1 MAGKN
6 MTEVAPITAQE
17 NEAMIR
23 NALKYFD
30 APAVDL
36 HDPSAVAERIRD
48 YFESC
53 VEKRLRPCNL
63 GLYAAL
69 GLTRQDVSDILRQKN
84 KGKVSPGGIDMIK
97 KGKLALSAYRESL
110 AMAGRLNPVTY
121 IFQSKNFDGLSDTQ
135 TFEVNSKADEDY
147 LALSQEDV
155 QRRIPVF
162 SED

>member
-23 NALKYFD
+23 NAMAFFD

-36 HDPSAVAERIRD
+36 HDSGAVTQRIRD
-48 YFESC
+48 YFEAC
-53 VEKRLRPCNL
+53 IQRRLRPSNL
-63 GLYAAL
+63 GLYSAL
-69 GLTRQDVSDILRQKN
+69 GLTRQDVCDCLRGAN
-84 KGKVSPGGIDMIK
+84 KSKLSPGSIDTIK
-97 KGKLALSAYRESL
+97 KATLALSTYRESL
-110 AMAGRLNPVTY
+110 AMQGKLSPPVA
-121 IFQSKNFDGLSDTQ
+121 IFWAKNFDGMSDVT
-135 TFEVNSKADEDY
+135 TVEVMPDRGQDTMQ
-147 LALSQEDV
+147 LSQEEL